1 MTRHISIEDII
12 SYISDIRQEVG
23 KQVIGQD
30 ILIRNILIALFSGG
44 HILLE

>member
-1 MTRHISIEDII
+1 MSSQISLEDVT
-12 SYISDIRQEVG
+12 SRVTLIRQEVA
-23 KQVIGQD
+23 KRVIGQD

>member
-1 MTRHISIEDII
+1 MSQKIALEDIQSRVSSI
-12 SYISDIRQEVG
+12 YTETQKR
-23 KQVIGQD
+23 VIGQD